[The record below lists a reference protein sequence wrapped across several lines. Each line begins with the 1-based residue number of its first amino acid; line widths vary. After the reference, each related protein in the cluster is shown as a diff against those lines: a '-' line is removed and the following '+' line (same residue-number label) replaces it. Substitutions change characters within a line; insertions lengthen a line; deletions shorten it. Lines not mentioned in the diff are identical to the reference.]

1 MKSTLILTKQ
11 ATHGKQIKR
20 TSEIAATNMCANK
33 LEGQEQIVSANA

>member
-20 TSEIAATNMCANK
+20 ASEIAVTNMYANK
-33 LEGQEQIVSANA
+33 LEEQEQIVTANA